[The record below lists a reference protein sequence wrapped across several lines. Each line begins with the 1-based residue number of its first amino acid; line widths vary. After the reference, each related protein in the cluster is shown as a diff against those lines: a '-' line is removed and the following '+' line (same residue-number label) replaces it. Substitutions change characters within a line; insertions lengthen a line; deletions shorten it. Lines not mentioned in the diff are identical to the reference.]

1 MNLIYVRES
10 DIPITKHRKTLIK
23 QLLKQQGVVTYSDKE
38 CTKIQCEKVSQNGH
52 QTFRSIS
59 DLHAIVRSRFKLTS
73 LESLMKILKE
83 ITNEEKCIGI
93 VWCKQIEKVVVK
105 YMPNTPGNYITSYSK
120 DNYYTT
126 KGVDGYSLKD
136 YEKILNKL

>member
-1 MNLIYVRES
+1 MDLIYVKES

-23 QLLKQQGVVTYSDKE
+23 QLLIKQGVVTYSNKE
-38 CTKIQCEKVSQNGH
+38 CTEIQCSKVSQNGH
-52 QTFRSIS
+52 QTYRSIS
-59 DLHAIVRSRFKLTS
+59 DLHAIVRSRFRLTS
-73 LESLMKILKE
+73 LQSLIKILRE
-83 ITNEEKCIGI
+83 VINEEKCIGI

-120 DNYYTT
+120 DNYYTL
-126 KGVDGYSLKD
+126 KGVDGYSLED